1 MSFMKW
7 SIRELRINMTI
18 ASLLPAMCMTVSVAW
33 GSLRCARGQ
42 TVSIHLHQA
51 SDGCQFAPH
60 APCIS
65 LTVNRQAPLSWQDE
79 GKIRPLKCF
88 LNRPFIKPGRD
99 SIVVAVFGWNPWCV
113 DVFGSG
119 DKAWPPWEYHTPHRH
134 RWRWAVKVFAQWQSS
149 YEYIMICVRQ
159 GSSLRWMGNA
169 APDIQYRQQYTY
181 SLKGASPA
189 SDLWSLIR
197 K

>member
-1 MSFMKW
+1 MKLI
-7 SIRELRINMTI
+7 IRELRINMITT
-18 ASLLPAMCMTVSVAW
+18 SLLPAVHMTVSVAW
-33 GSLRCARGQ
+33 GSLWCACGQ

-79 GKIRPLKCF
+79 GKIRPLKCI

-99 SIVVAVFGWNPWCV
+99 SIVVPVFGWTPWCV

-119 DKAWPPWEYHTPHRH
+119 DKVCSRLPENIVLPTT
-134 RWRWAVKVFAQWQSS
+134 QMTMSCQG
-149 YEYIMICVRQ
+149 ICTETDLIGIHNICARQ
-159 GSSLRWMGNA
+159 GSFLRWVVNA
-169 APDIQYRQQYTY
+169 APETTVQT
-181 SLKGASPA
+181 GN
-189 SDLWSLIR
+189 
-197 K
+197 

>member
-7 SIRELRINMTI
+7 SIRELRINMTT

-99 SIVVAVFGWNPWCV
+99 SIVVAVFGWNQHVLMYLALGTRPGLPENIILPTAT
-113 DVFGSG
+113 DDDELSR
-119 DKAWPPWEYHTPHRH
+119 YLH
-134 RWRWAVKVFAQWQSS
+134 
-149 YEYIMICVRQ
+149 
-159 GSSLRWMGNA
+159 
-169 APDIQYRQQYTY
+169 
-181 SLKGASPA
+181 
-189 SDLWSLIR
+189 SDR
-197 K
+197 AHMNT